1 MTNYKKL
8 EAWTISME
16 TIKEIY
22 DITRLYP
29 REERYGLISQTRLEL
44 EMKHSNTKWSY

>member
-22 DITRLYP
+22 DITKLYP
-29 REERYGLISQTRLEL
+29 REEKYGLISQTNRAAVSIC
-44 EMKHSNTKWSY
+44 K